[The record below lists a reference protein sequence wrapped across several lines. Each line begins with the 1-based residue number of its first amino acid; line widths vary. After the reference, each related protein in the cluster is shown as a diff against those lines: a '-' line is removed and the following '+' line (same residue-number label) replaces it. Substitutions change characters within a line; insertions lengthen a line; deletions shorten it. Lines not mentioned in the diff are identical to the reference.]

1 MKTAALITAGCVFT
15 LVSAAHW
22 VRYLRADELIVAGYT
37 VPVGWSLV
45 AALVI
50 LALAVWMLLAAR
62 S

>member
-22 VRYLRADELIVAGYT
+22 VRYLRTDELIVAGYT